1 MLKKII
7 IRVILAVILLGGA
20 WRGYTFIQDLPR
32 TQQQI
37 ATTKVRRGDV
47 VVRSFAR
54 GDRRAT
60 RSATLIAPNLF
71 GTVQVTRLAPLGS
84 FARAKDLIV
93 EFDDSEVIS
102 RVEEGDLGLEQIDE
116 QIKKAT
122 ADLAVSSNQDQVD
135 LLTAQFN
142 VKRAELEVKRNDLLS
157 AIDAKKNVLS
167 LEEARQHLKQLESDI
182 KSRQQQAVAQ
192 LAVLQ
197 ENRHK
202 SELEQTRE

>member
-7 IRVILAVILLGGA
+7 FRAILAAILIGGA
-20 WRGYTFIQDLPR
+20 WRGYTFIRDLPKS
-32 TQQQI
+32 QQQI
-37 ATTKVRRGDV
+37 ATTRVRRGDV

-54 GDRRAT
+54 GELRAT

-84 FARAKDLIV
+84 FARGKDLII
-93 EFDDSEVIS
+93 EFDDSEVIA

-122 ADLAVSSNQDQVD
+122 ADLAVASNQDQVD

-142 VKRAELEVKRNDLLS
+142 VKRADLEVKRNDLLS
-157 AIDAKKNVLS
+157 SIDVKKNLLS
-167 LEEARQHLKQLESDI
+167 AEEARQHLKQLESDI
-182 KSRQQQAVAQ
+182 Q
-192 LAVLQ
+192 
-197 ENRHK
+197 
-202 SELEQTRE
+202 

>member
-7 IRVILAVILLGGA
+7 FRLILLALVLGGA
-20 WRGYTFIQDLPR
+20 WRGYTFIRDLPKN
-32 TQQQI
+32 QQQI
-37 ATTKVRRGDV
+37 ATAKVRRGDV
-47 VVRSFAR
+47 IVRSFAR
-54 GDRRAT
+54 GELRAA

-93 EFDDSEVIS
+93 EFDDSEVNS
-102 RVEEGDLGLEQIDE
+102 RAEEGELALEQIDE
-116 QIKKAT
+116 QIKKAR

-142 VKRAELEVKRNDLLS
+142 VKRADLEVKRNDLLS
-157 AIDAKKNVLS
+157 AIDAKKNALS
-167 LEEARQHLKQLESDI
+167 LEEAKQHLKQLESDI
-182 KSRQQQAVAQ
+182 QSRQQQAKAQ

-197 ENRHK
+197 ENRNK
-202 SELEQTRE
+202 SVLELLQ